1 MIYVCELL
9 TEEPKGGSAMIC
21 LRTFLNL
28 YGYLANLDCSGEYL
42 PIMKEQNE
50 EEIIQS
56 TDDHC
61 HSYLSPSIFKLCKY
75 SDSTMSCRQNI
86 CASQENIHE
95 EEECLCVYEENDKEG
110 DEVKGDEKNEVEELE
125 EMDVIESNSN
135 VEKKN
140 MEQVLYDSKIK
151 ISRKLDETIDRLVNE
166 KNEEVDEEEEEEVEE
181 KERKNEKGWIVEEN
195 SKNAAEVCDCSIEYK
210 KIIQEKEKER
220 EDKKVEKEMTQEELD
235 YSQVPDRY
243 FSEEQSVDLNLDE
256 FGENMEQEEE
266 EEEMEE
272 SGERVWYQMETMEN
286 DSGEFVDAFSDV
298 CTCPKREQPEH
309 IPTTPTPSKEAA
321 RSMYDPV
328 EEFIKRMETEIEK
341 GRLKRIFRIDGI
353 GPVVSE
359 KQVTA
364 VGIWLGDCARRQEG
378 LVGPRNIKHFLCPDL
393 QDPNSDCQSR

>member
-1 MIYVCELL
+1 MTLGYLKTMLNRFGNVNKVPLRAILEHWQGIDLAEDSLYQICLIGGFLRGDRNCDFYHFLAIACGFLANLL

-50 EEIIQS
+50 EEIIQP

-61 HSYLSPSIFKLCKY
+61 HSYLSPSILKLCKC
-75 SDSTMSCRQNI
+75 SDSTMFCRKNI
-86 CASQENIHE
+86 CQVSQENIHE
-95 EEECLCVYEENDKEG
+95 
-110 DEVKGDEKNEVEELE
+110 
-125 EMDVIESNSN
+125 II
-135 VEKKN
+135 
-140 MEQVLYDSKIK
+140 Q
-151 ISRKLDETIDRLVNE
+151 
-166 KNEEVDEEEEEEVEE
+166 EEEEEE
-181 KERKNEKGWIVEEN
+181 KG
-195 SKNAAEVCDCSIEYK
+195 K
-210 KIIQEKEKER
+210 
-220 EDKKVEKEMTQEELD
+220 EDKKVEEEMRQEELD

-243 FSEEQSVDLNLDE
+243 SSEEQSEDLNLDE
-256 FGENMEQEEE
+256 FGGNMEQEEE
-266 EEEMEE
+266 EEKEEMEE
-272 SGERVWYQMETMEN
+272 SGERVWYQMESMEN
-286 DSGEFVDAFSDV
+286 YSGEFVDAFSDV

-309 IPTTPTPSKEAA
+309 IPTAPTPSTEAAA
-321 RSMYDPV
+321 RSSYDPV

-364 VGIWLGDCARRQEG
+364 VGIWLVDCARRQEG

-393 QDPNSDCQSR
+393 QVPNSDCQSR

>member
-1 MIYVCELL
+1 MKEGAGEEEEERLEYPPLIHPSGMTLGYLKTMLNRFGNVNKVPLRAILEHWQGIDLTEDSLYQICLIGGFLHGDRNCDFYPFLAIACGFLANNLTETMIYVCELL

-75 SDSTMSCRQNI
+75 SDSTMSCHKNI
-86 CASQENIHE
+86 CSSQENIHE
-95 EEECLCVYEENDKEG
+95 
-110 DEVKGDEKNEVEELE
+110 
-125 EMDVIESNSN
+125 
-135 VEKKN
+135 
-140 MEQVLYDSKIK
+140 
-151 ISRKLDETIDRLVNE
+151 
-166 KNEEVDEEEEEEVEE
+166 
-181 KERKNEKGWIVEEN
+181 
-195 SKNAAEVCDCSIEYK
+195 
-210 KIIQEKEKER
+210 IIQEKEKER
-220 EDKKVEKEMTQEELD
+220 EDKKVEKEMAQEELN

-256 FGENMEQEEE
+256 FGENMEQEEEE